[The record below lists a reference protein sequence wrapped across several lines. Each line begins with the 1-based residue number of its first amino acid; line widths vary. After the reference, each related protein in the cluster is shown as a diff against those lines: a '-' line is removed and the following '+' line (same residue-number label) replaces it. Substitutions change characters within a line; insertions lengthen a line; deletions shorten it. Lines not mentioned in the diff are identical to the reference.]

1 MAEPEAHPEAHPEA
15 RPEPAIPD
23 ADNPEPDPHALPAPR
38 RVGRANRLAGETS
51 PYLCQHADNPVDWY
65 PWGPE
70 ALEVARRDRKP
81 IHLSIGYAACHWCHV
96 LARESFE
103 DPATA
108 RLLNEQ
114 FVNIKVDR
122 EERPDLD
129 RIYQTAHQ
137 MLTHNGGGWPLT
149 MFLAPD
155 DQRPFF
161 GGTYFPKEA
170 AFGLPPFRTVL
181 ERVARYYREHETQWR
196 AQNAALVRAFGELD
210 PALTPAGAT
219 LDDTP
224 LRAGRAAAAASFDR
238 EFGGAR
244 GRPKFPQPAR
254 LERLLRDWHSTAF
267 EREPD
272 LEALFMAT
280 LTLTRMGDGGLF
292 DQLGGGF
299 SRYSVDEFWMIP
311 HFEKMLC
318 DNGALLAV
326 YADAALATGDARFA
340 QVANETADW
349 MLREMRAPSGG
360 FCSSLDADSDGQEGT
375 FYLWDRAQIERS
387 LTPAEW
393 AVFGPHFG
401 LDREPNFEGRW
412 HLYRAQP
419 LAAAESNAGDAAR
432 RIDSARAKLLALR
445 ELRTRPGRDEKIL
458 TSWNALAIRGLAR
471 AARALE
477 RPDLEQAAT
486 RALDQLRDSVWRDG
500 RLLAASRNGR
510 AHLNAYLDDYVFLA
524 NAVLELLQLR
534 WRSTDLEWLRSLLET
549 VLGHFEDPAG
559 GFFFTSDDHETLIHR
574 GKSLA
579 DEATPAGNG
588 VAALVLQRAGYLLG
602 ESRYLAAA
610 ERTLRAA
617 WSGLEQHPE
626 GHATLLTALEEYLNP
641 PQIVIL
647 RGEAAEIARWGAA
660 LGRLYAPRRLVFAIP
675 ADAPL
680 LPEAL
685 ASKPPRFP
693 AVAYVCR
700 GTMCEAPVPTLEALV
715 RNLRLNLEP
724 PRPASQAP
732 LTTRK

>member
-1 MAEPEAHPEAHPEA
+1 MAEPEAHPGSGSPAGTPGSGTPDSDHPGPDPQAVPTA
-15 RPEPAIPD
+15 RPV
-23 ADNPEPDPHALPAPR
+23 R
-38 RVGRANRLAGETS
+38 RPNRLAGETS

-70 ALEVARRDRKP
+70 ALELARRADKP

-108 RLLNEQ
+108 SLLNER

-137 MLTHNGGGWPLT
+137 MLTRNGGGWPLT

-161 GGTYFPKEA
+161 GGTYFPKQA

-196 AQNAALVRAFGELD
+196 AQNAALVRAFAELE
-210 PALTPAGAT
+210 PAPPPPGAT
-219 LDDTP
+219 FDDAP
-224 LRAGRAAAAASFDR
+224 LRAGRAAAESFDR

-254 LERLLRDWHSTAF
+254 LERLLRDWQATAF
-267 EREPD
+267 EPEPD

-292 DQLGGGF
+292 DHLGGGF

-311 HFEKMLC
+311 HFEKMLY
-318 DNGALLAV
+318 DNAALLAV
-326 YADAALATGDARFA
+326 YADAALATGDPRFA
-340 QVANETADW
+340 QVANATADW
-349 MLREMRAPSGG
+349 MLREMRAPAGG
-360 FCSSLDADSDGQEGT
+360 FYSSVDADSEGHEGT
-375 FYLWDRAQIERS
+375 FYLWDRAEIERCLS
-387 LTPAEW
+387 AAEW
-393 AVFGPHFG
+393 AVFAPQFG

-412 HLYRAQP
+412 HLHRAQSP
-419 LAAAESNAGDAAR
+419 AVADSSGGDATR
-432 RIDSARAKLLALR
+432 LIDTARAKLLALR
-445 ELRTRPGRDEKIL
+445 QRRIPPGRDEKIL

-471 AARALE
+471 ASRALE

-486 RALDQLRDSVWRDG
+486 RALDHLRESVWRDG
-500 RLLAASRNGR
+500 RLLAAARDGR

-524 NAVLELLQLR
+524 DALLELLQRR
-534 WRSTDLEWLRSLLET
+534 WRSADLEWLRSLLDA
-549 VLGHFEDPAG
+549 VLRHFEDPAG

-574 GKSLA
+574 GKAFA

-602 ESRYLAAA
+602 ENRYLAAA

-626 GHATLLTALEEYLNP
+626 GHATLLTALEESLNP
-641 PQIVIL
+641 PQLVII
-647 RGEAAEIARWGAA
+647 RGEAAESARWAAA
-660 LGRLYAPRRLVFAIP
+660 LGRLYAPRRMVFAIP
-675 ADAPL
+675 ADAAS

-685 ASKPPRFP
+685 GAKPPRFP

-700 GTMCEAPVPTLEALV
+700 GMVCEAPVSTLEALV
-715 RNLRLNLEP
+715 RNLRLNLQSS
-724 PRPASQAP
+724 RPAVPRTPATP
-732 LTTRK
+732 G